1 MNTEAMN
8 KFQRNDQVRA
18 EKRKQSNGVSR
29 ADAVAARDKVREQWT
44 SHGHS
49 ENQGRNGGLL
59 LDAKT
64 LEAKNAA
71 LADRQKSPTPPPLTT
86 MTEKSMT
93 AIVERWAQETNFYA
107 SQFNMTSLLNRLRR
121 DVDAGVPFSY
131 EMLNA
136 SAEYLK
142 KHNHIEL
149 PTSTVRKRGEIVS
162 SAVPT
167 LYEYITADEQAGI
180 DADNIE
186 KAAQAR
192 QREDAANRSL
202 SLEQL
207 RQKANAARGTISRES
222 IRVFQG

>member
-1 MNTEAMN
+1 MNRFQKADEA
-8 KFQRNDQVRA
+8 RA
-18 EKRKQSNGVSR
+18 AKRRQSHGVTK
-29 ADAVAARDKVREQWT
+29 AEAVAARDAVRQRWT

-49 ENQGRNGGLL
+49 EDQGRNGGLL

-64 LEAKNAA
+64 LKAKNAA
-71 LADRQKSPTPPPLTT
+71 LAERQKSPTPPALTR
-86 MTEKSMT
+86 MTDKSMT

-136 SAEYLK
+136 NCEWLK
-142 KHNHIEL
+142 KHNHIEAP
-149 PTSTVRKRGEIVS
+149 PTTVRLRGEIVS

-167 LYEYITADEQAGI
+167 LYEYVTADEQAAI
-180 DADNIE
+180 NADDIE

-202 SLEQL
+202 SIEEL
-207 RQKANAARGTISRES
+207 RQKANAARGTISREA

>member
-1 MNTEAMN
+1 LNPDAMN
-8 KFQRNDQVRA
+8 KFQKADEARA
-18 EKRKQSNGVSR
+18 AKRRQSHGVTK
-29 ADAVAARDKVREQWT
+29 AEAVAARDKVREQWT

-59 LDAKT
+59 LDVKT

-71 LADRQKSPTPPPLTT
+71 QADRRKITTPPALTT

-107 SQFNMTSLLNRLRR
+107 SQFNMTSLVNRLRR

-131 EMLNA
+131 EMLSA
-136 SAEYLK
+136 SCEWLK
-142 KHNHIEL
+142 KNNHVEQP
-149 PTSTVRKRGEIVS
+149 PTTVRKRGEIVS

-167 LYEYITADEQAGI
+167 LYEYVTADEQAAI
-180 DADNIE
+180 NADDIE

-192 QREDAANRSL
+192 QREDAANRTL
-202 SLEQL
+202 SLEEL
-207 RQKANAARGTISRES
+207 RQKADAARGTISREA
-222 IRVFQG
+222 IRIFQG